1 MIRSLLRPITER
13 LKYHLSIPTVRAV
26 TLLVAAFLLYLFG
39 NQTQVGWMFVMSA
52 LLAGTVLAAWMLNR
66 HALRGVAI
74 ERQVTALGKALG
86 LPKEKVE
93 KGESPGAELYEGET
107 ATVRLIFRN
116 VGRFLA
122 AHIRATEHC
131 PLAALDSARR
141 RMGLFV
147 PALVPRRGGAD
158 FEYAVGIDRRGVH
171 EFPPLE
177 LASRAPFGFFR
188 RHRRIDLPT
197 RVLVYPEV
205 RRLRHFR
212 LLDHRLA
219 LETVRPR
226 AGVGTEILGVRP
238 FRSGDSPRRIHW
250 RSVART
256 GRLISKEF
264 VDESRPGLTLV
275 LDVCKHL
282 YPPTASKHT
291 PFEWAVKVA
300 ASIGDYTQRR
310 GYPLYLLADD
320 GAWPTPG
327 GLVARL
333 PLLEYLARVNPTG
346 ERPLADVLDRETP
359 LYTPCVAVILP
370 WPDATA
376 LEPLIELRRRGLAA
390 FAILLD
396 PASFPAGGP
405 SAGPLAD
412 EMCASGIEVSLVQ
425 FGEDWREQLDP
436 AGQIA
441 NLPHE
446 VENYAYAGETG
457 SR

>member
-1 MIRSLLRPITER
+1 MIRSLLRPVTNR
-13 LKYHLSIPTVRAV
+13 LTYHLSLPTARSV

-66 HALRGVAI
+66 HALRGIVV
-74 ERQVTALGKALG
+74 EREV
-86 LPKEKVE
+86 
-93 KGESPGAELYEGET
+93 GESLNAELYEGE
-107 ATVRLIFRN
+107 AVKIRLAFRN
-116 VGRFLA
+116 TARFLA
-122 AHIRATEHC
+122 AQIRATERC
-131 PLAALDSARR
+131 PLAALGSSQR
-141 RMGLFV
+141 RMDLFV
-147 PALVPRRGGAD
+147 PLLAPRRGGAE
-158 FEYAVGIDRRGVH
+158 FEYEVEIDRRGVH
-171 EFPPLE
+171 AFPPLE
-177 LASRAPFGFFR
+177 LSSRAPFGFFC
-188 RHRRIDLPT
+188 RHRRIDLST

-205 RRLRHFR
+205 RRLSHFR

-219 LETVRPR
+219 LEVVRPR

-275 LDVCKHL
+275 LDVCCHS

-310 GYPLYLLADD
+310 GYPLHLLADED
-320 GAWPTPG
+320 AWPPPSG
-327 GLVARL
+327 HVARL

-346 ERPLADVLDRETP
+346 EHPLAEILDRESP
-359 LYTPCVAVILP
+359 LATPCVAVILP
-370 WPDATA
+370 WPDEAV
-376 LEPLIELRRRGLAA
+376 LEPLIALRRRGLAV

-396 PASFPAGGP
+396 PSSFPAGGP
-405 SAGPLAD
+405 STGPLAD
-412 EMCASGIEVSLVQ
+412 EMYASDLDVSLVR
-425 FGEDWREQLDP
+425 FGEDWRGQLDSVE
-436 AGQIA
+436 QIP
-441 NLPHE
+441 NLPYKVDE
-446 VENYAYAGETG
+446 YAYAGEKNA
-457 SR
+457 R

>member
-1 MIRSLLRPITER
+1 VLELSMIRSLLRPVTDR
-13 LKYHLSIPTVRAV
+13 LKYHLSLPTARTV

-66 HALRGVAI
+66 HSLRRVVVERGV
-74 ERQVTALGKALG
+74 
-86 LPKEKVE
+86 
-93 KGESPGAELYEGET
+93 GESPNAELYEGE
-107 ATVRLIFRN
+107 AIKIRLAFRN
-116 VGRFLA
+116 TARFLA
-122 AHIRATEHC
+122 AQIRATERC
-131 PLAALDSARR
+131 PLAGLGSSQR
-141 RMGLFV
+141 RMDLFV
-147 PALVPRRGGAD
+147 PLLAPRRSGAE
-158 FEYAVGIDRRGVH
+158 FEYEVEIDRRGVH

-177 LASRAPFGFFR
+177 LSSRAPFGFFC

-205 RRLRHFR
+205 RRLPHFR
-212 LLDHRLA
+212 LLDRRLA
-219 LETVRPR
+219 LEVVRPR

-238 FRSGDSPRRIHW
+238 FRSGDLPRRIHW

-275 LDVCKHL
+275 LDVCRYP

-310 GYPLYLLADD
+310 GYPLHLLADED
-320 GAWPTPG
+320 AWPPPSG
-327 GLVARL
+327 HVPRL

-346 ERPLADVLDRETP
+346 EHPLADILNRESP
-359 LYTPCVAVILP
+359 LATPCVAAILP
-370 WPDATA
+370 WPDEAV
-376 LEPLIELRRRGLAA
+376 LESLIALRRRGLAL

-396 PASFPAGGP
+396 PSSFPAGGP
-405 SAGPLAD
+405 PAGPLAD
-412 EMCASGIEVSLVQ
+412 EMRASELEVSLVR
-425 FGEDWREQLDP
+425 FGEDWREQLDSVE
-436 AGQIA
+436 QIA
-441 NLPHE
+441 NLSHKVDE
-446 VENYAYAGETG
+446 YAYAGEK
-457 SR
+457 SAR

>member
-1 MIRSLLRPITER
+1 MIRSLLRPVTDC
-13 LKYHLSIPTVRAV
+13 LKYHLSLPTARSV

-66 HALRGVAI
+66 HSLRGVEI
-74 ERQVTALGKALG
+74 ER
-86 LPKEKVE
+86 KV
-93 KGESPGAELYEGET
+93 GASPNAELYEGEAVAAKLT
-107 ATVRLIFRN
+107 FRN
-116 VGRFLA
+116 AARLLA
-122 AHIRATEHC
+122 AQIRATERC
-131 PLAALDSARR
+131 PLAGLSSPQRRLD
-141 RMGLFV
+141 LFV
-147 PALVPRRGGAD
+147 PLLLPRRGGAD
-158 FEYAVGIDRRGVH
+158 FEYEVEIDRRGVH

-177 LASRAPFGFFR
+177 LTSRAPFGFFR
-188 RHRRIDLPT
+188 RHRRIDRPT

-205 RRLRHFR
+205 RRLRHLR

-219 LETVRPR
+219 LEVVRPR

-264 VDESRPGLTLV
+264 VDESRPGLTLI
-275 LDVCKHL
+275 LDVCKHP
-282 YPPTASKHT
+282 YPLTAGKHT

-310 GYPLYLLADD
+310 GYPLHLLADED
-320 GAWPTPG
+320 AWPPPSG
-327 GLVARL
+327 HVARL

-346 ERPLADVLDRETP
+346 RRPLTDILDRESP
-359 LYTPCVAVILP
+359 FITPCVATILP
-370 WPDATA
+370 WPDETV
-376 LEPLIELRRRGLAA
+376 LEPLIALRRRGLAV

-396 PASFPAGGP
+396 PSSFPAGGP
-405 SAGPLAD
+405 AAGPLAD
-412 EMCASGIEVSLVQ
+412 EMRASDLEVSLVR

-436 AGQIA
+436 VEQIA
-441 NLPHE
+441 NLPGK
-446 VENYAYAGETG
+446 VEDYAYAGEKIAH
-457 SR
+457 

>member
-1 MIRSLLRPITER
+1 MVRSLLRPITDR
-13 LKYHLSIPTVRAV
+13 LKYHLSLPTARSG

-66 HALRGVAI
+66 HSLRGVEIA
-74 ERQVTALGKALG
+74 RQV
-86 LPKEKVE
+86 
-93 KGESPGAELYEGET
+93 GESPNAELYEGET
-107 ATVRLIFRN
+107 VTVRLAFRN
-116 VGRFLA
+116 TIRLIA
-122 AHIRATEHC
+122 AQIRATERC
-131 PLAALDSARR
+131 PLAELSSPQRKLD
-141 RMGLFV
+141 LFV
-147 PALVPRRGGAD
+147 PLLLPRRGGAD
-158 FEYAVGIDRRGVH
+158 FEYEVEIDRRGVH
-171 EFPPLE
+171 EFPPLD
-177 LASRAPFGFFR
+177 LFSRAPFGFFR

-219 LETVRPR
+219 LEIVRPR
-226 AGVGTEILGVRP
+226 AGMGTEILGVRP

-264 VDESRPGLTLV
+264 VDESRPGLTLI

-282 YPPTASKHT
+282 YPPTMGKHT

-300 ASIGDYTQRR
+300 ASIGDYTLRR
-310 GYPLYLLADD
+310 GYPLHLLAGD
-320 GAWPTPG
+320 AWPAPSG
-327 GLVARL
+327 PVARL
-333 PLLEYLARVNPTG
+333 AMLEYLARVQPTG
-346 ERPLADVLDRETP
+346 ERSLTAVLDRDAP
-359 LYTPCVAVILP
+359 LVTPCVAAILP
-370 WPDATA
+370 WPDDAA
-376 LEPLIELRRRGLAA
+376 LEPLLELRYCGLAV

-412 EMCASGIEVSLVQ
+412 EMRASGLEVSLMQ
-425 FGEDWREQLDP
+425 FGGDWREQIEFSEMIV
-436 AGQIA
+436 GRIA
-441 NLPHE
+441 NPARK
-446 VENYAYAGETG
+446 VENYAYAGEK
-457 SR
+457 SAR

>member
-1 MIRSLLRPITER
+1 MIRSLLRPVTDR
-13 LKYHLSIPTVRAV
+13 LKYHLSLPTARSV

-66 HALRGVAI
+66 HSLRGVGI
-74 ERQVTALGKALG
+74 EREV
-86 LPKEKVE
+86 
-93 KGESPGAELYEGET
+93 GESPNAELYEGKVVT
-107 ATVRLIFRN
+107 INLVFRN
-116 VGRFLA
+116 TARLLA
-122 AHIRATEHC
+122 AQVRTTERC
-131 PLAALDSARR
+131 PLAESSSPQR

-147 PALVPRRGGAD
+147 PLLAPRRGGAD
-158 FEYAVGIDRRGVH
+158 FEYEVEIDRRGVH

-177 LASRAPFGFFR
+177 LSSHAPFGFFR
-188 RHRRIDLPT
+188 RHCRIDLPT

-219 LETVRPR
+219 LEVVRPR

-264 VDESRPGLTLV
+264 VDESRPGLTLI
-275 LDVCKHL
+275 LDVCKHP

-310 GYPLYLLADD
+310 GYPLHLLADD
-320 GAWPTPG
+320 AAWPAPRG
-327 GLVARL
+327 HVARL

-346 ERPLADVLDRETP
+346 GRALADVLDWESP
-359 LYTPCVAVILP
+359 LATPCVAAVLP
-370 WPDATA
+370 WPDDTA
-376 LEPLIELRRRGLAA
+376 LGPLLALRRRGLAV
-390 FAILLD
+390 FVILLD
-396 PASFPAGGP
+396 PSSFPAGGP

-412 EMCASGIEVSLVQ
+412 EMRASDLEVSLVR

-436 AGQIA
+436 VGQIGD
-441 NLPHE
+441 LPYK
-446 VENYAYAGETG
+446 VEDYAYADAKSTP
-457 SR
+457 